1 MKATFFY
8 HIVLGLCRE
17 TDGQCE
23 FGTLMTFLQLNGI
36 LRYKSNRVFSVMRT
50 RITESLGIEFPV
62 VQGGMQWVG
71 IAEMASAVSNAG
83 GLGILTGLTQP
94 SPKDLVNE
102 IERCREMTDKPFAVN
117 LTILP
122 TIKPVPYQEYAQ
134 AIVDSG
140 IKIVETAGRNPE
152 PFLPLFK
159 SAGIQV
165 IHKCTSIRHALKAE
179 KIGCDMVSVDG
190 FECAGHPGE
199 DDVTNM
205 ILLPLAAQRLKIPF
219 LASGGLG
226 DGKGLAAA
234 LAMGADGINMG
245 TRFMVTQEAPI
256 HENVK
261 QKMVEATELDTSL
274 IYRTLSNTA
283 RVFKNSVAEQVIE
296 VESKPGATQFEDIQS
311 LVQGAKGRELFDT
324 GDLDRGIWSAGMIVG
339 LIDDIPTCNEL
350 ITRIVAEAE
359 EIIKQRLL
367 SAVS

>member
-1 MKATFFY
+1 MKANLFY
-8 HIVLGLCRE
+8 RIGLGLCIGNVSIVER
-17 TDGQCE
+17 
-23 FGTLMTFLQLNGI
+23 GTLMTFLRLNGI
-36 LRYKSNRVFSVMRT
+36 LRTKSIRVFIVMRT
-50 RITESLGIEFPV
+50 RITESLGIEFPI

-71 IAEMASAVSNAG
+71 VAEMASAVSNAG

-94 SPKDLVNE
+94 SPEDLVNE
-102 IERCREMTDKPFAVN
+102 IKRCREMTDKPFAVN

-122 TIKPVPYQEYAQ
+122 TIKPIPYQEYAQ

-159 SAGIQV
+159 NAGIQV

-226 DGKGLAAA
+226 DGKGLAAS

-261 QKMVEATELDTSL
+261 RKMVEATELDTSL
-274 IYRTLSNTA
+274 IYRTLRNTA
-283 RVFKNSVAEQVIE
+283 RVFKNSVAEQVVE
-296 VESKPGATQFEDIQS
+296 VESEPGETQFEDIQS

-324 GDLDRGIWSAGMIVG
+324 GDLDKGIWSAGMIVG

>member
-17 TDGQCE
+17 NDGQCE

-324 GDLDRGIWSAGMIVG
+324 GDLDKGIWSAGMIVG